1 MGEDDKAD
9 STRAVPMQPCRE
21 ELRRGWATWKH
32 GGVLERP
39 YLSPPSPSPPATGVP
54 GWAGGRASGLALV
67 LGEASLLRP
76 RRVCRMRVDLCP
88 SATARRVACCS
99 VPAPRGGAGQ
109 ACPRVCDL
117 RPQFCS
123 LIREVG
129 VRAWAAPVSVSW
141 LPDDSTPAVT
151 APSPWSRV

>member
-54 GWAGGRASGLALV
+54 GAGLGAGIRPGPGSGR
-67 LGEASLLRP
+67 
-76 RRVCRMRVDLCP
+76 
-88 SATARRVACCS
+88 S
-99 VPAPRGGAGQ
+99 VPA
-109 ACPRVCDL
+109 
-117 RPQFCS
+117 
-123 LIREVG
+123 
-129 VRAWAAPVSVSW
+129 APTSC
-141 LPDDSTPAVT
+141 L
-151 APSPWSRV
+151 